1 LISAPLEFA
10 GLAQKQCEAVIAKV
24 LKITKTHPEA
34 SSYKPSA
41 IR

>member
-1 LISAPLEFA
+1 LEFA

-24 LKITKTHPEA
+24 LKITKAHPEA
-34 SSYKPSA
+34 ASYKPSA